1 MTPRAAGGASAA
13 ALRKRRPL
21 GHHGRPFRASGNRMA
36 VIDIRREHSSSLK
49 SARAAVEKVAKS
61 IAREYGIDHHWD
73 GNELHFDRTGV
84 KGRITVAK
92 HEIHVRAEL
101 GFLMGALKSVIE
113 REIERQLDENI
124 A

>member
-1 MTPRAAGGASAA
+1 
-13 ALRKRRPL
+13 
-21 GHHGRPFRASGNRMA
+21 MA
-36 VIDIRREHSSSLK
+36 IIDIRREHSSSLK

-61 IAREYGIDHHWD
+61 IAKEYDVEHHWD
-73 GNELHFDRTGV
+73 GDVLHFDRSGV

-113 REIERQLDENI
+113 HEIERKLDEHI